1 MLCLEKR
8 TERSWDH
15 RIIGTR
21 DFQIIRADKAKEIP
35 IPSPRQ
41 QEVDPHVFAEAG
53 DNDERNDINI
63 FISHRWE
70 ADNHPDPT
78 GRQWKAVLSLID
90 AICLFGYIIIEERR

>member
-53 DNDERNDINI
+53 DNDKRIDIDNDNDNI
-63 FISHRWE
+63 YSFLIG
-70 ADNHPDPT
+70 
-78 GRQWKAVLSLID
+78 GRQINLTT
-90 AICLFGYIIIEERR
+90 